1 MALPCKRLPNHLTTD
16 PPERTS
22 SMREFVKF
30 DIRIDRARTGVSE

>member
-30 DIRIDRARTGVSE
+30 DNRIDPSRIGASE